1 MLWQASCPTCGLHC
15 RFEHSSSD
23 FYRFDYV
30 RALLEALLCEISNLL
45 LKVGRNLGTSLSQTH
60 VADSCYFS

>member
-45 LKVGRNLGTSLSQTH
+45 LRSIEASENKVIEVIKVH
-60 VADSCYFS
+60 IP